1 MRLEDTLNLAL
12 RMGESSLLTG
22 RVISTEEIIRRVDAV
37 SPSDVKRVAEDVLNM
52 NRMNIAAVGPERDG
66 DKIRSIVGV

>member
-22 RVISTEEIIRRVDAV
+22 RVISTEEIIRKVDAV

-52 NRMNIAAVGPERDG
+52 NRINVAAVGPERDE